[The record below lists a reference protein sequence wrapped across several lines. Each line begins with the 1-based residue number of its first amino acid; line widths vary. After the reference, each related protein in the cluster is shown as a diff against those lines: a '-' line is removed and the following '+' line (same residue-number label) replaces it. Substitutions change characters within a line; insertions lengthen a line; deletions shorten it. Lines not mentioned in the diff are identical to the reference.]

1 MAFETGDEQ
10 QQQLSATAATA
21 LQQLQHLLA
30 SLTNVC
36 TNSTANL
43 VAFTTRVIKIVR
55 LVAETTC
62 FFTRGLEICD
72 YSLVTQKDPEIT
84 CAPQKKKI
92 HDPGY
97 VFSPEKIPLNRGA

>member
-10 QQQLSATAATA
+10 QQQLSATAASA

-30 SLTNVC
+30 SLTKVC

-62 FFTRGLEICD
+62 FFHSWPGNMRLLTRDSER
-72 YSLVTQKDPEIT
+72 P
-84 CAPQKKKI
+84 
-92 HDPGY
+92 
-97 VFSPEKIPLNRGA
+97 